1 MLLVRQFLSCH
12 LAHLCLIRG
21 VNITINEI
29 PGRRGIPNV
38 TLLLL
43 VTLLKPIWIKLPVF
57 ISKFQQR
64 YENTKERVNEHLRSA
79 TRTKSTRINQKSR
92 LGISVAQV
100 IETQN
105 RETSDHYV

>member
-1 MLLVRQFLSCH
+1 M
-12 LAHLCLIRG
+12 
-21 VNITINEI
+21 
-29 PGRRGIPNV
+29 
-38 TLLLL
+38 LLL
-43 VTLLKPIWIKLPVF
+43 VTLLKLIWIKLLVF

-79 TRTKSTRINQKSR
+79 TRTKSARINQKSR

-105 RETSDHYV
+105 REASDHYV